1 MCGEATITEEMI
13 GKTLGR
19 YEIKRELGR
28 GAMGV
33 VYLAHDPLI
42 NRDVAIKTILL
53 RPGDKPKKRKEHLER
68 FQREFQIAGQ
78 LSRHPNIVSILDVIE
93 QEDNFFVV
101 MDYITG
107 TSLRHILVDRKH
119 LSLDETLEVAIGIGA
134 ALDEIHKNGVV
145 HRDVKP
151 GNIMI
156 DDNGMPLLTDFGIV
170 RVHDSELTASGGFIG
185 SPSYMSP
192 EQVQGLRVDWRSDL
206 FSYAVCIYAML
217 AGAKP
222 FSASS
227 ISAITHKIVNEDP
240 QPVSKVH
247 PEYNVPDTLDPV
259 MARALAKKL
268 EDRYQ
273 SAYAFLEDFED
284 AINASEKTKSRTARA
299 FEIKPPGEWTE
310 TGSSRE
316 AAVANEAHGQ
326 KTEAEAQ
333 SEASSQSHR
342 RRYRSP
348 SLRMDNAGETSQIE
362 EYFAQLSHQKK
373 SQRLFRVD
381 ERSDS
386 GGEWIWTGAAIVFVL
401 IMLGMII
408 KMIFF

>member
-1 MCGEATITEEMI
+1 VQGEAVITEEMI

-42 NRDVAIKTILL
+42 NREVAIKTILL
-53 RPGDKPKKRKEHLER
+53 RPGDKPKKRKEHMER

-93 QEDNFFVV
+93 QDSNFFVV
-101 MDYITG
+101 MDYIEG
-107 TSLRHILVDRKH
+107 TSLRHVMVERKH
-119 LSLDETLEVAIGIGA
+119 LSIEETLEVAIGIGA
-134 ALDEIHKNGVV
+134 ALDEIHKHDVV

-156 DDNGMPLLTDFGIV
+156 DENGMPLLTDFGIV

-206 FSYAVCIYAML
+206 FSYGVCIYAML

-227 ISAITHKIVNEDP
+227 ISAITHKIVNEEP
-240 QPVSKVH
+240 QAVSQVH
-247 PEYNVPDTLDPV
+247 PDYNVPQNLDAV
-259 MARALAKKL
+259 MAKVLAKKL
-268 EDRYQ
+268 DDRYQ
-273 SAYAFLEDFED
+273 SAYAFLEAFEE
-284 AINASEKTKSRTARA
+284 AIEASEKTRSRTARA
-299 FEIKPPGEWTE
+299 FETKPPGDWTE
-310 TGSSRE
+310 TE
-316 AAVANEAHGQ
+316 AKNNMAAPQMKPPG
-326 KTEAEAQ
+326 TEPT
-333 SEASSQSHR
+333 SEASSQSR
-342 RRYRSP
+342 RQRYRSP

-381 ERSDS
+381 DPRDQ
-386 GGEWIWTGAAIVFVL
+386 GGEWLWTGAAILFVI